1 MRKSM
6 RKSLVLALSA
16 LVLCVCLSVSC
27 QDRAAMAELEKS
39 KAQAALEE
47 RNKAVVTNFFSAFQ
61 KGDIEAIKEVC
72 SPDYVSHARGQDYS
86 LNAIFE
92 SIKVNKET
100 FSEITFIVQDM
111 IAEGSKVAVRYI
123 AKGTHRGSDKE
134 GEPVIAAGTKMEITS
149 FDIER
154 LENGKMVE
162 GWDGQDNLSLF
173 EQLGYEL
180 KPKEEKKR

>member
-1 MRKSM
+1 MK
-6 RKSLVLALSA
+6 KSLWVIAALI
-16 LVLCVCLSVSC
+16 LLCFVVSC
-27 QDRAAMAELEKS
+27 QDKAAMAELEKY

-47 RNKAVVTNFFSAFQ
+47 QNKALVTRLFDAFQ

-72 SPDYVSHARGQDYS
+72 SPDYVSHSRGRDDS
-86 LNAIFE
+86 LDVFFE

-100 FSEITFIVQDM
+100 FSELTIIIQDM
-111 IAEGSKVAVRYI
+111 IAEGNKVAVRYI

-134 GEPVIAAGTKMEITS
+134 GEPVIAAGTKMEVPGY
-149 FDIER
+149 DIER
-154 LENGKMVE
+154 VENGKIVE

-180 KPKEEKKR
+180 KPKKEKKK